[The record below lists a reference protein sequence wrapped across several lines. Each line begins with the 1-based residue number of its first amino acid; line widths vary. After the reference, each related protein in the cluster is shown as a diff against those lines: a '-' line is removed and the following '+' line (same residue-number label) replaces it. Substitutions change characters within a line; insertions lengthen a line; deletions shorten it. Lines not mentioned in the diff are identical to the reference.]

1 MIFIRDYFGGRNYL
15 FQEGV
20 RASRLSPSSCPPC
33 VISLC
38 PVTWP
43 NASLAVKALPALVL
57 CSVEKKNSS
66 GSLTAS
72 KRREQWKHR
81 YGSASPD
88 GNRRFR
94 GHRPGLAGCICTRGH
109 PKKIYEPSVH
119 PDQNTHLRG
128 FCYLNYIQGKEDE
141 TVSHRVSPR
150 GGGIGRGRPP
160 PGKGVLGQP
169 PTEKRIADN
178 LHIYIAIGC
187 EHLIQR

>member
-1 MIFIRDYFGGRNYL
+1 MQCR
-15 FQEGV
+15 E
-20 RASRLSPSSCPPC
+20 
-33 VISLC
+33 
-38 PVTWP
+38 
-43 NASLAVKALPALVL
+43 
-57 CSVEKKNSS
+57 KNSS

-128 FCYLNYIQGKEDE
+128 FCYLNYIQGKEGE
-141 TVSHRVSPR
+141 TASHRVSPR
-150 GGGIGRGRPP
+150 GGEGSGGGVPLP
-160 PGKGVLGQP
+160 DKGVLGQP
-169 PTEKRIADN
+169 QNILLWRRPSSSTGAGLATNYLPVNRRLATFILLSARFMHRVPGAVLAAGDTTV
-178 LHIYIAIGC
+178 
-187 EHLIQR
+187 IQG